1 MEEIKKGIV
10 PIEISSLLDTVQEE
24 QQKEIKDTLSVIFD
38 KTVQWRKQLD
48 TIEISGINDLGNMKL
63 AAQARLNI
71 KKYRL
76 TAIKGLDAKR
86 AVVKQKMSG
95 YKLEDSL
102 WLKTK
107 QIVELQLK
115 AIEAD
120 LDFKAETYNRHVA
133 VEAVKELQRRLV
145 ECAEYSLVVTE
156 EDVETLSLDEYVYF
170 KNNLKTQHE
179 DKLKED
185 AELEVQRIAGEQAQS
200 KLIEMQQKEND
211 RLLAEKKIEEDKAAT
226 LALEVKKMADIAK
239 KALDKAN
246 AEIAEKNALDAK
258 NKKDEQVKLQAEKD
272 ALQALKEAP
281 EKDQLNSWVNSFVLP
296 DCVVENTTC
305 KDIQVKFEGFK
316 KWALSEINK

>member
-1 MEEIKKGIV
+1 
-10 PIEISSLLDTVQEE
+10 
-24 QQKEIKDTLSVIFD
+24 
-38 KTVQWRKQLD
+38 
-48 TIEISGINDLGNMKL
+48 
-63 AAQARLNI
+63 
-71 KKYRL
+71 
-76 TAIKGLDAKR
+76 
-86 AVVKQKMSG
+86 MSG

-133 VEAVKELQRRLV
+133 VEGVKELQRRLV

-281 EKDQLNSWVNSFVLP
+281 EKDQLNGWVNSFVLP

-305 KDIQVKFEGFK
+305 KDIQNKFEGFK